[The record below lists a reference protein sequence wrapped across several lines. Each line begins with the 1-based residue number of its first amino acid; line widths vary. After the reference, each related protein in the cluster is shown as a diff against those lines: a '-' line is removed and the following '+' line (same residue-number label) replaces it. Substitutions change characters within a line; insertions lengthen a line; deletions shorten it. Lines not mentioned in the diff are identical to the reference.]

1 MYRILIVLFV
11 FLVSTA
17 GFSQEIRA
25 QVVINAQQTAMADL
39 QVFKTLER
47 ELTEFINETK
57 WTNMVVKTQERIECN
72 MVIIVNSYSN
82 DNFSAS
88 LQIQASRPVFGSS
101 YNSTIYNYNDRQF
114 DFTYREFQPLNF
126 NANVFSTNLISVIAF
141 HVYTIIGLDA
151 STFSLNGGNAYFEI
165 AKQIVNTAASSNFLG
180 WKATDG
186 QQTRYQLN
194 DALISPVFKE
204 FHTAM
209 YEYHRKGLD
218 MMHQDPR
225 QGKTNVAAAVN
236 MLKKVND
243 TRPNSFLLRTFFDAK
258 AEEIEKIFSDGP
270 SVPVD
275 ELVQNLNRISPTK
288 RSNWQKIRF

>member
-1 MYRILIVLFV
+1 MYRNLIVFFI
-11 FLVSTA
+11 FLVSVK
-17 GFSQEIRA
+17 GFSQELRA

-57 WTNMVVKTQERIECN
+57 WTNMVMKTQERIECN
-72 MVIIVNSYSN
+72 MVIIVNSYNN

-101 YNSTIYNYNDRQF
+101 YSTTIYNFNDRQF

-126 NANVFSTNLISVIAF
+126 NPNVFSTNLISVIAF

-151 STFSLNGGNAYFEI
+151 STFSPNGGDPYFEI
-165 AKQIVNTAASSNFLG
+165 AKQIVNTASSSNFAG

-186 QQTRYQLN
+186 QLTRYQLN
-194 DALISPVFKE
+194 DALLSPVFSE
-204 FHTAM
+204 FHTTM

-218 MMHQDPR
+218 LMHQDPK
-225 QGKTNVAAAVN
+225 QGKSNVAAAVN

-270 SVPVD
+270 SVPID